1 MTKRKPATLTRK
13 SLPGNVDYVM
23 GQILKRN
30 PGITESDS
38 WPIFRDMVMKDPS
51 LLEACVFWSHGAA
64 RNRACKDVDDSLTRE
79 EKRLREL
86 ERRERVA
93 KMYERGKAVLI
104 LNHVMPN
111 GLQLRKCTFGYV
123 KDVGGAYAR
132 IGDMGE
138 PDEIIGE
145 VLSDGVADAAFNEL
159 VAANGREPV
168 EREGAGLRTAA

>member
-13 SLPGNVDYVM
+13 ALPGNVDYAM

-38 WPIFRDMVMKDPS
+38 WPIFRDMVMKDPN

-64 RNRACKDVDDSLTRE
+64 RNRACKDGDDSLTRE

-86 ERRERVA
+86 ERRARVA
-93 KMYERGKAVLI
+93 KLYERGKAVLI

-111 GLQLRKCTFGYV
+111 GLPLRDCTFAYV
-123 KDVGGAYAR
+123 REVGGAYAR
-132 IGDMGE
+132 IGGMGE
-138 PDEIIGE
+138 PDQIIGE
-145 VLSDGVADAAFNEL
+145 VLSDGVADAAFNE
-159 VAANGREPV
+159 VAANGREGPAL
-168 EREGAGLRTAA
+168 GARLRTARVA